1 MSRGPAHR
9 RPPDPSRSL
18 PPSIPT
24 VGATC
29 RLIREDLGLSR
40 DTSAARLGISRS
52 HLGDIERDRRAPTE
66 EFLEQI
72 IVGYQ
77 LARPLARH
85 LRELRATADILEPTS
100 ALREAVTTNPALMRH
115 LQALHERGEL
125 AAYVDSAWTLL
136 ACNNAFH
143 DSAPGLH
150 PGASIP
156 VWMFSDDARKIFPRW
171 PYEADCATANVRGIA
186 GRYRGSEQV
195 QTIFRSLRTIK
206 DFRARWNDGVH
217 TAYGRDPSDLM
228 HAHHPTT
235 GRTTSYS
242 LTITNQSEHIFLIIL
257 SEHPRRDI
265 ETNRP

>member
-1 MSRGPAHR
+1 MSRDPARR
-9 RPPDPSRSL
+9 RPPHLRRPL

-29 RLIREDLGLSR
+29 RLIREELGLSR
-40 DTSAARLGISRS
+40 DTAAVRLGISRS

-72 IVGYQ
+72 IAGYQ
-77 LARPLARH
+77 LDLALARH
-85 LRELRATADILEPTS
+85 LRELRAAADTLEPT
-100 ALREAVTTNPALMRH
+100 AVLREAVTTNPALMCH
-115 LQALHERGEL
+115 LQGLHERGEL

-136 ACNNAFH
+136 ACNDAFREA
-143 DSAPGLH
+143 APGLH

-156 VWMFSDDARKIFPRW
+156 VWMFSDDARKLFPRW
-171 PYEADCATANVRGIA
+171 PHEADHATANIRGIA
-186 GRYRGSEQV
+186 GRYRGSQQV
-195 QTIFRSLRTIK
+195 QTIFHSLRPLE
-206 DFRARWNDGVH
+206 DFRTRWNNGVH

-235 GRTTSYS
+235 GRTSSYS

-257 SEHPRRDI
+257 SEHPGRNLGA
-265 ETNRP
+265 NRP